1 MGLPAPWF
9 ALVLFFLTLCQT
21 AFIHLTSLEG
31 RPVANDSLATFVL
44 SQINSSLAANPAQNQ
59 TVNTDL
65 EEFDYDI
72 PSSSRFVGITIDKD
86 RPMDPNSFHRV
97 IETSLARVS
106 NHIAVHGNGPLQPQ
120 DHPFLVLSG
129 DCYLEVQSDLK
140 PDRTLW
146 LTYKILLETIIGL
159 KITLDDER
167 RYFRAGFSTADMKGP
182 SFAQGVIAKAPQ
194 VAGAASMSI
203 ETEK

>member
-21 AFIHLTSLEG
+21 ASIDLTSLEG
-31 RPVANDSLATFVL
+31 RPAANDSLATFVL

-65 EEFDYDI
+65 EEFEYDI
-72 PSSSRFVGITIDKD
+72 PSSSRFVSIAIDKD
-86 RPMDPNSFHRV
+86 KPINPNSLHRV
-97 IETSLARVS
+97 IETALARLS

-120 DHPFLVLSG
+120 DNPFTVISG
-129 DCYLEVQSDLK
+129 NCCLAVQSELK

-167 RYFRAGFSTADMKGP
+167 RYFAAGFSTANIEGINY
-182 SFAQGVIAKAPQ
+182 AQGAIAKAPQ
-194 VAGAASMSI
+194 GARAASMST